1 MGSLECRPG
10 RINNECA
17 KAKRHQQRLRPPD
30 IGAHRFPKGTSR
42 QLGGNSGH
50 DLRIMT
56 RPGTQATEH
65 RLSGDALKLPEAP
78 MTLLLTPVFRPVIS
92 CYRGTQ
98 AVLTAC
104 LNDKKPLKTAPATS
118 CGGGTGLKAGV
129 NKKESWGVIRVR
141 HDGRPLR
148 NTGSQPV
155 RLADMLSADRD

>member
-1 MGSLECRPG
+1 
-10 RINNECA
+10 
-17 KAKRHQQRLRPPD
+17 
-30 IGAHRFPKGTSR
+30 
-42 QLGGNSGH
+42 
-50 DLRIMT
+50 
-56 RPGTQATEH
+56 
-65 RLSGDALKLPEAP
+65 
-78 MTLLLTPVFRPVIS
+78 MTLLLTPAFRPLIS

-104 LNDKKPLKTAPATS
+104 LYDKKQLKTAHATS